1 MASLVGDPKRNPS
14 ARWLLICFYV
24 LLAIGG
30 ATMVYPF
37 WLMLKGSISGS
48 LDFKDRALVP
58 RYLYDRDELFLKFLT
73 QRYPDTQTQLLFHIY
88 PVAGVVRP
96 SDYRGHIQAPQVTP
110 PAALLQDWQQFIRAA
125 ASPAYL
131 TIADPD
137 RMTLR
142 YQAFLQKKFSEPL
155 TKRMEPGLWQS
166 LTPIERLNRV
176 YHQMEQTFTFVSL
189 PLWKFGQS
197 TNQDSEPIYVDY
209 EEFLR
214 TIPAENL
221 LPISGASV
229 WQTWLHDHGKK
240 PIPFSPTGPAD
251 RLDQGSWESFYQSQS
266 PNFRQADG
274 SLICVETDWRN
285 FLSAKYQTDANLQSA
300 WRTSAVTL
308 TAVPLL
314 YQEQDAALFLGQES
328 RLRWQMATANY
339 KSVVQFLVQRGRAL
353 QNTVILVTL
362 SILVALVLNPLA
374 AYGLSR
380 YPGPHGRST
389 LLVMVLTIAFPAEVA
404 MIPSFLLLRDLGLL
418 NTYAALILPSA
429 VSGFSVF
436 LLKGFFD
443 GLPEELFESATIDG
457 ANELEVFWNVALP
470 LARPILAVTALGAF
484 TATYGGY
491 MWALLVCQD
500 PEMWTLMVWLF
511 QYQINFASSPW
522 LGMAAFVI
530 ASIPTLLVFIFCQRM
545 ILRGVIIPTEK

>member
-197 TNQDSEPIYVDY
+197 TNQDASRSMSTMRNFSGPFQRKISSRLAA
-209 EEFLR
+209 LR
-214 TIPAENL
+214 
-221 LPISGASV
+221 SGKRGSMITEKNQSRSRQQV
-229 WQTWLHDHGKK
+229 RRIGWTRDHGKVSTK
-240 PIPFSPTGPAD
+240 AN
-251 RLDQGSWESFYQSQS
+251 RLISG
-266 PNFRQADG
+266 R
-274 SLICVETDWRN
+274 
-285 FLSAKYQTDANLQSA
+285 
-300 WRTSAVTL
+300 RT
-308 TAVPLL
+308 
-314 YQEQDAALFLGQES
+314 
-328 RLRWQMATANY
+328 
-339 KSVVQFLVQRGRAL
+339 
-353 QNTVILVTL
+353 
-362 SILVALVLNPLA
+362 
-374 AYGLSR
+374 
-380 YPGPHGRST
+380 
-389 LLVMVLTIAFPAEVA
+389 
-404 MIPSFLLLRDLGLL
+404 
-418 NTYAALILPSA
+418 
-429 VSGFSVF
+429 
-436 LLKGFFD
+436 
-443 GLPEELFESATIDG
+443 
-457 ANELEVFWNVALP
+457 
-470 LARPILAVTALGAF
+470 AR
-484 TATYGGY
+484 
-491 MWALLVCQD
+491 
-500 PEMWTLMVWLF
+500 
-511 QYQINFASSPW
+511 
-522 LGMAAFVI
+522 
-530 ASIPTLLVFIFCQRM
+530 
-545 ILRGVIIPTEK
+545 